1 MLTNL
6 PFIEFLTEC
15 AIWAFTIATAL
26 QIFYFLFFYA
36 RLAFYKKNNTTST
49 KKSTTN
55 LKNNQPPVT
64 ILICAHNEAE
74 NLAANLDRI
83 LNQTYRSYQVLV
95 INHNSTDES
104 EKILRHLQQTYSH
117 LDFKNFTNTKKTQVG
132 KKFALAYGIE
142 KARHE
147 VLLLTDADCMPE
159 STDWLQ
165 KMQQLLRDDVEI
177 GLGFGPYQKQPGFL
191 NKLIRFETNLTATQY
206 FSFALAGMPYMG
218 VGRNMIYKKELYENA
233 TDFKKHDDL
242 ASGDDDLFINEV
254 ANANNT
260 RIILDPDT
268 FVYSPPKL
276 TWRAWFRQKSR
287 HLTAGRRYRFQHQI
301 LLGLASSSHILHY
314 VTGIFVACQGYFA
327 LAIALYLVRTILMLL
342 IFGEIF
348 RKLDDAILL
357 KWLPFIDAAFVLYYM
372 LLAPAI
378 FFGNKQRW

>member
-1 MLTNL
+1 E
-6 PFIEFLTEC
+6 I
-15 AIWAFTIATAL
+15 
-26 QIFYFLFFYA
+26 
-36 RLAFYKKNNTTST
+36 
-49 KKSTTN
+49 
-55 LKNNQPPVT
+55 
-64 ILICAHNEAE
+64 
-74 NLAANLDRI
+74 
-83 LNQTYRSYQVLV
+83 
-95 INHNSTDES
+95 
-104 EKILRHLQQTYSH
+104 ILRHLQQTYSH

-147 VLLLTDADCMPE
+147 VLLLTDADCVPE

-165 KMQQLLRDDVEI
+165 KMQQTVRDEVEI
-177 GLGFGPYQKQPGFL
+177 GLGFGPHQKHPGFL

-233 TDFKKHDDL
+233 SDFKKHDDL

-276 TWRAWFRQKSR
+276 TWSAWFRQKSR
-287 HLTAGRRYRFQHQI
+287 HLTAGRRYRFHHQI

-314 VTGIFVACQGYFA
+314 VAGIFIACQGYFVI
-327 LAIALYLVRTILMLL
+327 AIALYLIRTILMLL

-357 KWLPFIDAAFVLYYM
+357 KWLPFIDAAFVLYY
-372 LLAPAI
+372 LVLSPAI
-378 FFGNKQRW
+378 FFGNKQKW